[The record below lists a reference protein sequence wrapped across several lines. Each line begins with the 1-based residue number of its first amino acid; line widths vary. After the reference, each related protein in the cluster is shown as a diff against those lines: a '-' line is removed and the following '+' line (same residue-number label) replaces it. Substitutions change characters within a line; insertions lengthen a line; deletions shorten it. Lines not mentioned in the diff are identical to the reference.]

1 MARSLAQPSPAPIF
15 DVDRNLLSLNAITE
29 SLAASREDLN
39 RLLEEARLSQSEE
52 AKKEVE
58 LRITAARERLAQY
71 RGQFRDIVGGVESSA
86 FEVEEEIEVTLQ
98 EQFSEL
104 LEPLV
109 GALREPTS
117 RLRETEGMRDSLEKW
132 SDRSQK
138 SARVL
143 ARIDDLAKAVA
154 DPQVKS
160 ELEAAR
166 RVWADRQTEA
176 AGQSRILGLRI
187 AEREMTTPS
196 LWESFSRMFSEFWKN
211 RGLNLLIA
219 LIVAVVG
226 FMAVRRGYQWLRS
239 TRWFRHNEKV
249 TLTGRVSDLLSVVV
263 AVLVA
268 TVAVLLVFY
277 LRGDWLLLT
286 LVAVLLIG
294 AAWAGKTALPPY
306 VEQIRMLLNMGVVRE
321 GERVVYQ
328 ELPWKVKS
336 LGFFTTFSNPDLEG
350 GELRIPLLSVMK
362 MISREADPKEPW
374 FPSRK
379 DDWVILT
386 EGTYGKVVRQT
397 PEQVTL
403 VKLGGSLITY
413 PTVEFLA
420 LMPENLSHGFR
431 VTSVFGIDYGHQ
443 SIATDEVVEIL
454 TEALFEKL
462 TNDYGKDG
470 VRSVKVEFQSAGA
483 SSLNYAVLADF
494 GGDLASRYRQLERK
508 VQQLCVEVCN
518 EQDWVIPFPQLTLH
532 QSLRQPDDPLSLK
545 SY

>member
-1 MARSLAQPSPAPIF
+1 
-15 DVDRNLLSLNAITE
+15 
-29 SLAASREDLN
+29 
-39 RLLEEARLSQSEE
+39 
-52 AKKEVE
+52 
-58 LRITAARERLAQY
+58 
-71 RGQFRDIVGGVESSA
+71 
-86 FEVEEEIEVTLQ
+86 
-98 EQFSEL
+98 
-104 LEPLV
+104 
-109 GALREPTS
+109 
-117 RLRETEGMRDSLEKW
+117 MRDSLEKW

-219 LIVAVVG
+219 LIVAVAG

-239 TRWFRHNEKV
+239 TRWFRHKEKV

-379 DDWVILT
+379 DDWVLLT

-403 VKLGGSLITY
+403 LKLGGSLITY

-420 LMPENLSHGFR
+420 LMPENFSHGFR

-454 TEALFEKL
+454 THALFEKL
-462 TNDYGKDG
+462 THDHGKDG

-508 VQQLCVEVCN
+508 VQQICVEVCN

-532 QSLRQPDDPLSLK
+532 QASQKSDDPLGLK
-545 SY
+545 PF

>member
-219 LIVAVVG
+219 LIVAVAG
-226 FMAVRRGYQWLRS
+226 FMAVRRSYQWLRS
-239 TRWFRHNEKV
+239 TRWFRHKEKV

-306 VEQIRMLLNMGVVRE
+306 LEQIRMLLNMGVVRE

-379 DDWVILT
+379 DDWVLLT

-403 VKLGGSLITY
+403 LKLGGSLITY

-443 SIATDEVVEIL
+443 SIATDEVVKIL
-454 TEALFEKL
+454 THGLFEKL
-462 TNDYGKDG
+462 THDYGKDG

-508 VQQLCVEVCN
+508 VQQICVEVCN

-532 QSLRQPDDPLSLK
+532 QSLQKSDDPLGLK
-545 SY
+545 PF

>member
-219 LIVAVVG
+219 LIVAVAG
-226 FMAVRRGYQWLRS
+226 FMAVRRSYQWLRS
-239 TRWFRHNEKV
+239 TRWFRHKEKV

-306 VEQIRMLLNMGVVRE
+306 LEQIRMLLNMGVVRE

-508 VQQLCVEVCN
+508 VQQVCVEVCN

-532 QSLRQPDDPLSLK
+532 QSLRQQDDPLSLK